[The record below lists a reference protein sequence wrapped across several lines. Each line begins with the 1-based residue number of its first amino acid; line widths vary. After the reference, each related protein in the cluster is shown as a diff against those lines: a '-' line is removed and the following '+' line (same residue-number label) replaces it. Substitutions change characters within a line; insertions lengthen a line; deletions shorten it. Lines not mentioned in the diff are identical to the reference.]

1 MATLEERN
9 AGMEKVSKLINDIRV
24 GMLTTQDEQ
33 GNLVSRPMA
42 VMQVDENGDL
52 WFLTKEN
59 SPKTDQI
66 SKNYKVNVAFA
77 NAPDASY
84 VSVSGTAEE
93 LQDRAKVEELWS
105 PMAKPWFPDGKDD
118 PSLSILKV
126 HTETAEYW
134 DSTSSRMIRLFEM
147 ARAALTGDT
156 YREGENKVVE
166 NR

>member
-1 MATLEERN
+1 METLEQRN
-9 AGMEKVSKLINDIRV
+9 RDMEKVSKLIEDIRV

-42 VMQVDENGDL
+42 VMQLDENGDL
-52 WFLTKEN
+52 WFLTKEH

-66 SKNYKVNVAFA
+66 DKNYKVNVAFA
-77 NAPDASY
+77 NVSDASY
-84 VSVSGTAEE
+84 VSVNGTAEE
-93 LQDRAKVEELWS
+93 LQDRAKIEELWS

-118 PSLSILKV
+118 PQLSILKV

-134 DSTSSRMIRLFEM
+134 DSTSSRMVRLFEM

-156 YREGENKVVE
+156 YKEGENKVIE